1 MAKVRTD
8 WLRRYPPS
16 VENDGATHDPGA
28 PARQLDDPKLQ
39 QLETLIRRS
48 FRVRDNR
55 TPIYVDVAQNLE
67 RIALDQHQIV
77 FGRRGSGKSCLL
89 IFFRRQVAPERNV
102 HTAYIL
108 GDTIKTLDYPDVLI
122 RLLLAIF
129 EGLPSQSRWARLRR
143 WVRRDRSPTDAII
156 TELRQLLALPATSKV
171 KVTTAQTSS
180 AKTGARA
187 GIKRGPVEAGIK
199 SESVSGASREEVR
212 ESDEEKI
219 RVVDTRLAD
228 YKRAIQDEL
237 SGGHYAYGVFIIDDF
252 YLINPTYQPEVI
264 DYLHRLLRDTDLYL
278 KVGTVRHRTRLLKTT
293 PIHIGVQVTQD
304 VDGFNL
310 DRTLEDIDQTG
321 AYLEEM
327 LRKLGEQV
335 SLDDAP
341 AIMSDGARKD
351 LVLLSGGV
359 PRDYL
364 NIFMGGL
371 ERARG
376 LKHRQR
382 VTPTDVRQ
390 AAASLSQETKFRDLR
405 TDAGAEV
412 PALETLFV
420 DLVKFCL
427 EEKKKTAFLV
437 SKDDVAA
444 FREVHDLIQQLM
456 DFKLIHLVDESTSA
470 ASGRPGRF
478 EAYTLDFALF
488 MEPRRRNIEIVR
500 FWETDDQ
507 RRRVRLREAPDYPLA
522 RGDALVKGEQV
533 AKAEDALEVAD
544 EVPVDG
550 TAEPLKLFE

>member
-1 MAKVRTD
+1 MMAGDDAVSD
-8 WLRRYPPS
+8 AGGGL
-16 VENDGATHDPGA
+16 
-28 PARQLDDPKLQ
+28 ARLLDDPKLKD
-39 QLETLIRRS
+39 LEALIRRS

-55 TPIYVDVAQNLE
+55 TPIYVDVAQNLD
-67 RIALDQHQIV
+67 RVALDQHQIV

-89 IFFRRQVAPERNV
+89 IFFRRQVAPERNI
-102 HTAYIL
+102 HTVYIL
-108 GDTIKTLDYPDVLI
+108 ADTIKTLDYPDVLI

-129 EGLPSQSRWARLRR
+129 EGLPSRGRWARTRR
-143 WVRRDRSPTDAII
+143 WIRRKTSQADAVVG
-156 TELRQLLALPATSKV
+156 ELRELLALPTSSKV
-171 KVTTAQTSS
+171 TLTTAKTKSS
-180 AKTGARA
+180 NRRSRA
-187 GIKRGPVEAGIK
+187 SIRKGSLEAGV
-199 SESVSGASREEVR
+199 ERGEATGASREEVR
-212 ESDEEKI
+212 ESDERKI
-219 RVVDTRLAD
+219 RIVDGRLPD
-228 YKRAIQDEL
+228 YKRILQDEL
-237 SGGHYAYGVFIIDDF
+237 GRGKQEYGVFIIDDF
-252 YLINPTYQPEVI
+252 YLINHDYQPEVI

-278 KVGTVRHRTRLLKTT
+278 KVGTVRHRTTLLRTS
-293 PIHIGVQVTQD
+293 PIHVGVQLTQD

-335 SLDDAP
+335 GLDDAT
-341 AIMSDGARKD
+341 ATMSDDGRKD

-364 NIFMGGL
+364 NIFVGGL

-376 LKHRQR
+376 LKSRQR
-382 VTPTDVRQ
+382 VTPTDLRQ
-390 AAASLSQETKFRDLR
+390 AAKSLSHETKFRDLR

-427 EEKKKTAFLV
+427 DEKRKTAFLV
-437 SKDDVAA
+437 SKDDVD
-444 FREVHDLIQQLM
+444 RYPDVHDLIQQLM

-507 RRRVRLREAPDYPLA
+507 RRRVRLREAPDYPLL
-522 RGDALVKGEQV
+522 RGDALVKGDRS
-533 AKAEDALEVAD
+533 ARAEEALRVAD
-544 EVPVDG
+544 QVPAD
-550 TAEPLKLFE
+550 TDAAEPLRLFW